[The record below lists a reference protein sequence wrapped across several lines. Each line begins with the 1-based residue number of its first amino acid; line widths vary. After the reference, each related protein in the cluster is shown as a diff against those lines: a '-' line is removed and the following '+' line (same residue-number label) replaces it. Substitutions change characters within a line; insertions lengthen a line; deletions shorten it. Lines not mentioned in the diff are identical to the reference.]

1 MAGMAGTETHAPAA
15 ERPDPDAGFTD
26 LLTADKRRHEKLV
39 QMLRTR
45 LQEVRQSLHTRLPVY
60 IVLTK
65 LDLLTDFLPG
75 SRLWTV
81 VIVTAFW
88 ESRLR
93 VMPMKATTG
102 VLN

>member
-1 MAGMAGTETHAPAA
+1 MAGAETHAPA
-15 ERPDPDAGFTD
+15 ERPDPDAGFTGS
-26 LLTADKRRHEKLV
+26 ADKTNGVTKSGADAAN
-39 QMLRTR
+39 R

-60 IVLTK
+60 VVLTK
-65 LDLLTDFLPG
+65 LDLLTGFSSWFQALD
-75 SRLWTV
+75 RRDRD
-81 VIVTAFW
+81 AFW